1 MNADQSRAGCPV
13 EPVGIVLLNYRGWRD
28 TLACVESL
36 LSSTRAFQRL
46 VICDN
51 ASPDDSLPRLRE
63 GLGEMLQRYADT
75 AARWWP
81 EAEDGLLSVGTSV
94 ELAGGWCPPAPVV
107 LIANGVNGG
116 FAAGNN
122 VGLQLLLQDS
132 GIAWF
137 WLLNN
142 DTEVAPDALEQLM
155 QHARRRPDVG
165 LWGATV
171 LYYDGPHEVQAL
183 GGGAMRRWS
192 AETWHL
198 GAFESWEP
206 PSQARVQAVEA
217 RMDYVLGASM
227 FASRAWLR
235 DVGLLDERY
244 FLYCEELDWATRGRG
259 RHALGW
265 AASALIRHKEG
276 ASIGTD
282 PDGGSPLSVFH
293 LMRSRMIFARLRL
306 PAWRRAVVA
315 VATLRTVVRF
325 LVKRR
330 WTLARSAL
338 SGVWAGWTAQ
348 LGLVSGARH

>member
-1 MNADQSRAGCPV
+1 M
-13 EPVGIVLLNYRGWRD
+13 LLNYRGWRD

-36 LSSTRAFQRL
+36 LVSTRGFCRL

-51 ASPDDSLPRLRE
+51 ASPDDSWLRLQE
-63 GLGEMLQRYADT
+63 GLT
-75 AARWWP
+75 ALLGQHAHTLAHWWP
-81 EAEDGLLSVGTSV
+81 AAAGGLLQCGTQAQLS
-94 ELAGGWCPPAPVV
+94 AGWRPDAPVV
-107 LIANGVNGG
+107 LVDNQSNGG

-122 VGLQLLLQDS
+122 VGLRLLLQDP
-132 GIAWF
+132 AVTWF

-142 DTEVAPDALEQLM
+142 DTEVAADALAQLVRC
-155 QHARRRPDVG
+155 ARQRPEVG

-171 LYYDGPHEVQAL
+171 LYHHKPHEVQAL
-183 GGGAMRRWS
+183 AGGAMRRWS

-198 GAFESWEP
+198 GAFESWQP
-206 PSQARVQAVEA
+206 PSPARVQAIEA

-227 FASRAWLR
+227 FASRAWLE

-244 FLYCEELDWATRGRG
+244 FLYCEELDWAMRGRG

-265 AASALIRHKEG
+265 AASAVIHHKEG

-315 VATLRTVVRF
+315 VAGLRTVARF
-325 LVKRR
+325 LAKRR
-330 WTLARSAL
+330 WALARSAL
-338 SGVWAGWTAQ
+338 SGARAGWSAPLQDTA
-348 LGLVSGARH
+348 GALR